1 MAATRSWPGLGQSHV
16 VRPLRLSRCQQ
27 RWVRTMKDPTVRLSQ
42 LGTPGFPGPISIRSR
57 STSLGGDEKSEAFQL
72 RLQRDVMCS
81 GGL

>member
-1 MAATRSWPGLGQSHV
+1 
-16 VRPLRLSRCQQ
+16 
-27 RWVRTMKDPTVRLSQ
+27 MKDPTVRLSQ